1 MLGCGST
8 GAVKKMGEPGELTE
22 GSFPENRLTIPEKF
36 PNIYIDI
43 TGEEEEQYADFSV
56 PRERAE
62 GGRPLRKTA
71 EPALEPLCQS
81 GKYPCGTART
91 RR

>member
-1 MLGCGST
+1 MVCFHFVQIREEQSEIGPIGS
-8 GAVKKMGEPGELTE
+8 
-22 GSFPENRLTIPEKF
+22 SFPENRLTIPEKF

-62 GGRPLRKTA
+62 GGRSLRKTA
-71 EPALEPLCQS
+71 EPALEPLCQN